1 MRSAVT
7 IAALA
12 LSVIAAHAEGGEP
25 NYRLPASVQAAAPRA
40 DLDSVARRYLNKTA
54 SDLRLP
60 RSLWCAD
67 FTNLVRKEA
76 GLRPVPSRLARDQVK
91 GGQRISTPVI
101 GAIVVLSRGRSWRS
115 GHTGIVSGLTPD
127 GDPVIISG
135 NHNRRVAEAVYPR
148 SRVIAYVAPN

>member
-1 MRSAVT
+1 MRSAV
-7 IAALA
+7 IVAVLS
-12 LSVIAAHAEGGEP
+12 LSVVGVHAEGGEP
-25 NYRLPASVQAAAPRA
+25 NYRLPAPAQAAAPRA

-54 SDLRLP
+54 ADLRLP

-76 GLRPVPSRLARDQVK
+76 GFRPVPSRHARDQVK

-115 GHTGIVSGLTPD
+115 GHTGIVSGLTPG
-127 GDPVIISG
+127 GDPVVISG

-148 SRVIAYVAPN
+148 SRVIAYVVPN